1 MLGVDSRAARA
12 AWTVFLVALSL
23 AVLYLLR
30 RVLLVFV
37 LAILFAYLLSP
48 LVKVVDR
55 FLPRRASR
63 NWGLAAVYVVLI
75 GVLILLGVTVGTQVS
90 QEASRLV
97 QGFPDLVKQVEQ
109 RLEAPG
115 PAWTEPV
122 RRQLLNLIR
131 EQLPGITTQAL
142 PFLQQAV
149 AHVVSFL
156 SGAIVVILIPI
167 LAFFFLKDGTDLRGD
182 MLGLLGGDRRELWED
197 ILSDVHQLLGQFM
210 RALVILSLATLTAF
224 SLFFTLIGM
233 PYGVLLASI
242 AALLEFI
249 PVVGPFAAIAIIVL
263 VAALTGFGHLLW
275 ILVFVA
281 GYRIFQDYILSPQ
294 LMSAGVALHPLLVI
308 FGALAGE
315 ELAGIPGMF
324 LSVPVLATL
333 RVIYVRIQKARLGQS
348 ATG

>member
-1 MLGVDSRAARA
+1 
-12 AWTVFLVALSL
+12 
-23 AVLYLLR
+23 
-30 RVLLVFV
+30 
-37 LAILFAYLLSP
+37 
-48 LVKVVDR
+48 
-55 FLPRRASR
+55 
-63 NWGLAAVYVVLI
+63 
-75 GVLILLGVTVGTQVS
+75 
-90 QEASRLV
+90 
-97 QGFPDLVKQVEQ
+97 
-109 RLEAPG
+109 
-115 PAWTEPV
+115 
-122 RRQLLNLIR
+122 
-131 EQLPGITTQAL
+131 
-142 PFLQQAV
+142 
-149 AHVVSFL
+149 
-156 SGAIVVILIPI
+156 
-167 LAFFFLKDGTDLRGD
+167 